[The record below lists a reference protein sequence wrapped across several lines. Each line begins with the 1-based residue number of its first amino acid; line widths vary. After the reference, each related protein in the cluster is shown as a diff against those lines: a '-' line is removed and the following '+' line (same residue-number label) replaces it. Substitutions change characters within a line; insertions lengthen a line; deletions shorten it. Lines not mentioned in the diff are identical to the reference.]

1 MNDQT
6 ITVTLT
12 KAEADWLTDHLG
24 DWWQFGYSGIEEI
37 DYFFPVLTT
46 YKALISAGAAP
57 YKNEPVKAVSE

>member
-1 MNDQT
+1 MNEQT

-46 YKALISAGAAP
+46 YKALVNAGAAP
-57 YKNEPVKAVSE
+57 YKNEPVKVASE

>member
-1 MNDQT
+1 MNEET
-6 ITVTLT
+6 ITVTFT

-46 YKALISAGAAP
+46 YKALIAAGAAP
-57 YKNEPVKAVSE
+57 YKIEPVQAVSE

>member
-1 MNDQT
+1 MNEET

-46 YKALISAGAAP
+46 YKALIAAGAAE
-57 YKNEPVKAVSE
+57 YKNEPGQAVSE

>member
-1 MNDQT
+1 MKNQT

-46 YKALISAGAAP
+46 YKALIEAGAAP
-57 YKNEPVKAVSE
+57 YKNEPVKAVSQ

>member
-1 MNDQT
+1 MNEET

-46 YKALISAGAAP
+46 YKALVAAGAAP
-57 YKNEPVKAVSE
+57 YKNEPAQAVSE

>member
-1 MNDQT
+1 MKNQT

-12 KAEADWLTDHLG
+12 KVEADWLTDHLG

-46 YKALISAGAAP
+46 YKALIEAGAAP

>member
-1 MNDQT
+1 MKDQT

-12 KAEADWLTDHLG
+12 KVEADWLTDHLG

-46 YKALISAGAAP
+46 YKALIEAGAAP

>member
-1 MNDQT
+1 MKDQT

-12 KAEADWLTDHLG
+12 KVEADWLTDHLG

-46 YKALISAGAAP
+46 YKALVEAGAAP
-57 YKNEPVKAVSE
+57 YKNEPVKAVSK

>member
-1 MNDQT
+1 MSEET

-46 YKALISAGAAP
+46 YKALINAGAAP
-57 YKNEPVKAVSE
+57 YKTEPVKAVSA

>member
-46 YKALISAGAAP
+46 YKALIAAGAAP
-57 YKNEPVKAVSE
+57 YKIEPAQAVSE

>member
-1 MNDQT
+1 MNEET

-46 YKALISAGAAP
+46 YKALVAAVAAP
-57 YKNEPVKAVSE
+57 YKIEPVQAVSE